1 MRNTSLIWR
10 RVHSLYIACAIKGL
24 RINLKIR
31 NSICC
36 SRDKSFPIDK
46 MFTCLFSVGSL
57 DNLDFLMPSWLFHS
71 IFSKWVLCIAVK
83 CTKNSVCKL
92 QHLDLIFHWKQQR
105 RAHPSFYFPLSSMR
119 GGGRRT
125 DPNQLQNLYSP

>member
-1 MRNTSLIWR
+1 MRNTSLVWR
-10 RVHSLYIACAIKGL
+10 RVHSLCNACTIKGL

-46 MFTCLFSVGSL
+46 MFTCLFSVGPL
-57 DNLDFLMPSWLFHS
+57 DNFDFLMTSWLFHS
-71 IFSKWVLCIAVK
+71 IFSKRVLCFAVK

-105 RAHPSFYFPLSSMR
+105 RAHPSLYFPLSSMR

-125 DPNQLQNLYSP
+125 DPNQLQNLYSL